1 MTALTSM
8 PAREACVLT
17 EQLAARAARHPDRLF
32 ALFEDGERWTY
43 ADAWQQARSTG
54 AALRQHGVTRGD
66 LVISW
71 LPNGPDQLRT
81 WFGTVGAGG
90 VWAPLN
96 TAYRWRML
104 ERVVRG
110 LGARLLIT
118 CRDLAPHLRGLDLGE
133 DLRVVVIDGP
143 DGDPLTADP
152 GQLPPLD
159 APLEPWDT
167 QAIIHT
173 SGTSGHSKG
182 VLCSH
187 AHLHTSATAAFGRW
201 LGSGDRY
208 LVTLPLFHA
217 GGVLGVLGMLGLGGS
232 VAVVPHF
239 RTEAFWKQV
248 RELGATACTLLG
260 VMAAFLT
267 EQPPGPDD
275 TRHPLRTAYVIP
287 LTESASVLR
296 ERFAVDVRTLFN
308 MTETSCPVMSGPRP
322 GRPGGCGRPRQ
333 GIEARVVDPYDR
345 EVARGEVGELVLR
358 ADAPWAFSHGYHG
371 MPEATAAAWRNGW
384 FHTGDAFRQEAD
396 GELYFVD
403 RLKDAIR
410 RRGENISSFEV
421 EEELRA
427 HPDVRDA
434 AAVGVPGEHGEQ
446 EVLAVVSPVPGRLL
460 APAALLEFL
469 RPRMAHFML
478 PRYIRILP
486 DLPVTPTSKVRKD
499 LLREEGVTADTW
511 DRAAA
516 GIAVRRDPIAVHRAD
531 DPATIH
537 REDTE
542 HP

>member
-1 MTALTSM
+1 MSPHGSV
-8 PAREACVLT
+8 PAREECVVS
-17 EQLAARAARHPDRLF
+17 EQLARQATRHPDRLF

-43 ADAWQQARSTG
+43 ADAWRQARSTG
-54 AALRQHGVTRGD
+54 AALRQEGVGRGD
-66 LVISW
+66 VVISW

-81 WFGTVGAGG
+81 WFGTVAAGG

-110 LGARLLIT
+110 LDARLLIT
-118 CRDLAPHLRGLDLGE
+118 CQDLATHLHGLDLGP
-133 DLRVVVIDGP
+133 DLRVLVVDGRT
-143 DGDPLTADP
+143 GDPLATHADQLTA
-152 GQLPPLD
+152 LD

-167 QAIIHT
+167 QTIIHT

-187 AHLHTSATAAFGRW
+187 AHLHTSATAAYGQW
-201 LGSGDRY
+201 LTGDDRY

-232 VAVVPHF
+232 VAVASHF

-248 RELGATACTLLG
+248 RGLGATACTLLG
-260 VMAAFLT
+260 AMAAFLT
-267 EQPPGPDD
+267 EQPPTPED

-287 LTESASVLR
+287 FTETALAFGS
-296 ERFAVDVRTLFN
+296 RFGVEVRTLFN

-322 GRPGGCGRPRQ
+322 TRPGSCGRPRP
-333 GIEARVVDPYDR
+333 GIEARVVDSYDR
-345 EVARGEVGELVLR
+345 EVPRGSVGELVLR
-358 ADAPWAFSHGYHG
+358 AEVPWAFSHGYHG
-371 MPEATAAAWRNGW
+371 MPQATAAAWRNGW

-403 RLKDAIR
+403 RIKDAIR

-427 HPDVRDA
+427 HPAVRDA

-446 EVLAVVSPVPGRLL
+446 EVLAVVSPVPGEHFD
-460 APAALLEFL
+460 PAALLRFL

-478 PRYIRILP
+478 PRYIRTQP
-486 DLPVTPTSKVRKD
+486 ELPVTPTGKVRKD
-499 LLREEGVTADTW
+499 LLRDAGVTADTW
-511 DRAAA
+511 DRETAYHT
-516 GIAVRRDPIAVHRAD
+516 VRRDPV
-531 DPATIH
+531 TIH